1 MEAIIL
7 AGGFGTRLKSVVSDV
22 PKPMA
27 PMDEDGTPF
36 LSYLF
41 TFLKKNGITHVV
53 LSIGYMGDVIKHFFA
68 KRHQDISIDYSIEN
82 TPLLTGGAIKKA
94 LSFCSDDNIFVL
106 NGDTFF
112 DVNLL
117 SMQQNHQSDNADL
130 TIAIKEK
137 SDFDRY
143 GTVIFDNQRI
153 TAFREKTYCKSGWIN
168 GGIYCMKREL
178 LHDITL
184 QRFSFEKDFMEKQIS
199 NIKIVPFK
207 SEGYFVDI
215 GIPEDYYLARQD
227 LSCFRG

>member
-53 LSIGYMGDVIKHFFA
+53 LSIGYMGDVIKQFFA

-117 SMQQNHQSDNADL
+117 SMQQKHQSDNADL

-199 NIKIVPFK
+199 NLKIVPFK

-215 GIPEDYYLARQD
+215 GIPEDYYLARQN
-227 LSCFRG
+227 LSYFRK

>member
-53 LSIGYMGDVIKHFFA
+53 LSIGYMGDVIKQFFA

-117 SMQQNHQSDNADL
+117 SMQQKHQSDNADL

-184 QRFSFEKDFMEKQIS
+184 QRFSFEKDW
-199 NIKIVPFK
+199 
-207 SEGYFVDI
+207 Y
-215 GIPEDYYLARQD
+215 
-227 LSCFRG
+227 